1 MLIAAFLR
9 LYRIA
14 DLTEF
19 LGDQGRT
26 GIHIYEAWQKK
37 ELPLVGPTVLSGQHL
52 GPAFYYIMAPA
63 FVLSGFHP
71 TSGAVMTALFGIGAV
86 ALLWMFARELFG
98 WQIATGL
105 AIVWAVSPQIVS
117 SDRVLWEPNI
127 IPFFIFL
134 YLLSLYKRWHF
145 VAGASLGI
153 LVQLHYPNLLFIG
166 LTLLYG
172 FKRNIVFGFLFTLFP
187 FLYYESQHGF
197 EDVIGVLTNYSSGE
211 ARFLPNILD
220 YSSRVMHRI
229 APLTG
234 VLFTLFF
241 FGKLT
246 FWKIFISLWF
256 IVGLVV
262 MSLYRGVVFDHY
274 LFFLLP
280 AAFLLFGF
288 VLSKLNIKL
297 AVILVSMLVLY
308 HLNKTD
314 IFKPGVNDVN
324 RTKAVASEI
333 ISLSG
338 NEPFSFG
345 LIASRSFSDLHYRYF
360 FLINNVHP
368 QPILSDSYKNLFLVC
383 ETGKCPNIK
392 ETIQI
397 LCYDA
402 HCEGEYPKIDLER
415 WNIVETKNIK
425 AAQIYFLRK
434 P

>member
-1 MLIAAFLR
+1 M
-9 LYRIA
+9 
-14 DLTEF
+14 
-19 LGDQGRT
+19 
-26 GIHIYEAWQKK
+26 HIYEAWQKK

-52 GPAFYYIMAPA
+52 GPAFYYIVAPA
-63 FVLSGFHP
+63 FILTGFHP
-71 TSGAVMTALFGIGAV
+71 VAGAILTALMGIGSII
-86 ALLWMFARELFG
+86 LLWLFARNLFD
-98 WQIATGL
+98 WKIATGL
-105 AIVWAVSPQIVS
+105 AAIWAVSPQIVA

-134 YLLSLYKRWHF
+134 YVLSLYKRWYF
-145 VAGASLGI
+145 VVGVSLGI

-172 FKRNIVFGFLFTLFP
+172 FKRNTVFGFLFTLFP

-229 APLTG
+229 TPLPG

-241 FGKLT
+241 FGKPT
-246 FWKIFISLWF
+246 FWKIFVSLWF

-280 AAFLLFGF
+280 AGFLLFGF
-288 VLSKLNIKL
+288 VLSRLPK
-297 AVILVSMLVLY
+297 ILSVLIVSVLIFF
-308 HLNKTD
+308 HISKTD
-314 IFKPGVNDVN
+314 IFKPGVHDITRTKTVTEEIMN
-324 RTKAVASEI
+324 RT
-333 ISLSG
+333 G

-360 FLINNVHP
+360 FLINKVHP
-368 QPILSDSYKNLFLVC
+368 EPVLSDSYKNLFLVC
-383 ETGKCPNIK
+383 ETDKCPNLK
-392 ETIQI
+392 EPVQI

-402 HCEGEYPKIDLER
+402 HCSGNYPKIPLTSWKFILDNEIEDARLYQYTR
-415 WNIVETKNIK
+415 
-425 AAQIYFLRK
+425 QL
-434 P
+434 

>member
-1 MLIAAFLR
+1 M
-9 LYRIA
+9 
-14 DLTEF
+14 
-19 LGDQGRT
+19 
-26 GIHIYEAWQKK
+26 HIYEAWQKK

-63 FVLSGFHP
+63 FILTGFHP
-71 TSGAVMTALFGIGAV
+71 VAGAILTALMGIGSII
-86 ALLWMFARELFG
+86 LLWLFARNLFD
-98 WQIATGL
+98 WKIATGL
-105 AIVWAVSPQIVS
+105 AAIWAVSPQIVA

-134 YLLSLYKRWHF
+134 YVLSLYKRWYF

-229 APLTG
+229 APIPG

-241 FGKLT
+241 FGKPT
-246 FWKIFISLWF
+246 FWKIFVGAWF
-256 IVGLVV
+256 IVGLIA

-288 VLSKLNIKL
+288 VLSKLNKK
-297 AVILVSMLVLY
+297 LVLLIVSVLTIY
-308 HLNKTD
+308 HLSKTD
-314 IFKPGVNDVN
+314 IFKPGVNDIV
-324 RTKAVASEI
+324 RTMAVSQEI
-333 ISLSG
+333 IRLAGS
-338 NEPFSFG
+338 EPFSFG

-360 FLINNVHP
+360 FLTQGVTP
-368 QPILSDSYKNLFLVC
+368 EPVLADTYQNLFLVC
-383 ETGKCPNIK
+383 ETDACLKLK
-392 ETIQI
+392 DSVQI
-397 LCYDA
+397 LCYDD
-402 HCEGEYPKIDLER
+402 HCKGEYPQFNLTTWKFDKNIDLR
-415 WNIVETKNIK
+415 GARVYVFK
-425 AAQIYFLRK
+425 R
-434 P
+434 